1 MFSNPPAWEAGTAY
15 LAGVHEV
22 TVGSLVYLCTR
33 SGTSGDA
40 EPSWPTT
47 FGASVADGGSTWV
60 CVSNARAEWQPE
72 HAYTAGPTSGAGPY
86 PNPDQILAGGA
97 LWQCI
102 TSGTSGSSEPAW
114 SVLSATVSDGSVVWS
129 LQF

>member
-1 MFSNPPAWEAGTAY
+1 
-15 LAGVHEV
+15 
-22 TVGSLVYLCTR
+22 
-33 SGTSGDA
+33 
-40 EPSWPTT
+40 
-47 FGASVADGGSTWV
+47 
-60 CVSNARAEWQPE
+60 VSKGQNARAEWQPG
-72 HAYTAGPTSGAGPY
+72 HYYTAGAVNSAGPY
-86 PNPDQILAGGA
+86 PNPDQILAGGV